1 MTEQQ
6 TPVYIQDD
14 EITLKDLILK
24 IQEFWRLLWS
34 NKWYI
39 IAFSL
44 VLAFLSA
51 LRTYLSPSQFPAK
64 LTFMV
69 NEDEGSNMGGIANV
83 LGQFGF
89 SSGGKSEYN
98 LDRILEL
105 SRSRRII
112 YPVLLDSVIVDGKA
126 DLIANHLIR
135 IYDFHDRWEDSK
147 DPKLPDYFFTT
158 GDEAKL
164 DNTGRIALNSIYIQV
179 VGNEKKN
186 NDPLMSNGYG
196 EETAIL
202 NLNITALNPDLATGM
217 VTRIY
222 DVLSSYYIEKSI
234 EPQQEAVNALKVKA
248 DSLKISLSSAEARLA
263 RFDDTHRNLYLSSDV
278 VQRDQY
284 QRQVSLLTIMYGEVI
299 KNLETAS
306 FALQSQMPFFQTI
319 DEPQFPIL
327 PSPKSLLKAILIGGI
342 LGGFLS
348 CGFFISRKIYRDAMA
363 T

>member
-1 MTEQQ
+1 MTDQQ
-6 TPVYIQDD
+6 QPVYIQDD

-39 IAFSL
+39 IVFSL
-44 VLAFLSA
+44 ILAAGFA
-51 LRTYLSPSQFPAK
+51 LRTYFTPSTYPAK

-105 SRSRRII
+105 SRSRRIVF
-112 YPVLLDSVIVDGKA
+112 PVLLDSITVDGIS
-126 DLIANHLIR
+126 DVLANHLIR
-135 IYDFHDRWEDSK
+135 LYDFHEKWENTK
-147 DPKLPDYFFTT
+147 VPGLQNFVFTT
-158 GDEAKL
+158 SDEYKL
-164 DNTGRIALNSIYIQV
+164 DNTGRIALNSLYTKI

-186 NDPLMSNGYG
+186 NDPLLSNGYG

-202 NLNITALNPDLATGM
+202 NLTITALDPQLAIGL
-217 VTRIY
+217 VTRIF
-222 DVLSSYYIEKSI
+222 DVLSAYYIEKSI
-234 EPQQEAVNALKVKA
+234 EPQQETLNALKVKS
-248 DSLKISLSSAEARLA
+248 DSLKFALASAESRLA

-284 QRQVSLLTIMYGEVI
+284 QRQVNLLTIMYGEVI
-299 KNLETAS
+299 KNLETAN

-319 DEPQFPIL
+319 DVPQAPIL
-327 PSPKSLLKAILIGGI
+327 SAPKSLLKSVLIGGL

-348 CGFFISRKIYRDAMA
+348 CGFFISRKIYRDAMNN
-363 T
+363 

>member
-6 TPVYIQDD
+6 QPVYIQDD

-39 IAFSL
+39 IAFSFL
-44 VLAFLSA
+44 LASLSA
-51 LRTYLSPSQFPAK
+51 LRTYLTPSQFPAK

-69 NEDEGSNMGGIANV
+69 NEDEGSNMGGIASV
-83 LGQFGF
+83 LGQFGL

-112 YPVLLDSVIVDGKA
+112 YPVLLDSISVDGKS

-135 IYDFHDRWEDSK
+135 IYDFHDRWEDAK
-147 DPKLPDYFFTT
+147 DPRLPDYFFTT
-158 GDEAKL
+158 GNEQSL

-202 NLNITALNPDLATGM
+202 NLNITALNPELAIGM

-222 DVLSSYYIEKSI
+222 DILSTYYIEKSI
-234 EPQQEAVNALKVKA
+234 EPQQEAIKTLRIKS
-248 DSLKISLSSAEARLA
+248 DSLKTALANAESRLA
-263 RFDDTHRNLYLSSDV
+263 RFDDSHRNLYLSTDV

-306 FALQSQMPFFQTI
+306 FALQSQTPFFQTI

-327 PSPKSLLKAILIGGI
+327 PSPKSLLKAILIGGL

-363 T
+363 A